1 MVLGGVM
8 MIRIWEERK
17 AEECS
22 IDSNSDVVRI
32 ACNFSG

>member
-1 MVLGGVM
+1 MVLVVVM
-8 MIRIWEERK
+8 MVRIWEEGK

-22 IDSNSDVVRI
+22 IDSNSEVVRI